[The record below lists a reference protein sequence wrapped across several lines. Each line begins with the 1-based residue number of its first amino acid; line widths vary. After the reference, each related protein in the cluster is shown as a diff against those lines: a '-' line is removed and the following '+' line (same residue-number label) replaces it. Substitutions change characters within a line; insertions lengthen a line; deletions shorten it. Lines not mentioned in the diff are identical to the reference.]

1 MREMVTHGLDRMP
14 TTSFVRS
21 LLLAVLIVPAVSTA
35 SDIGLELL
43 RTAAEKGD
51 CAIPYEGKQ
60 EPAVA
65 LTASAYDLPS
75 VSPQEVIQLL
85 DRFIGNGC
93 SIHAADSNG
102 TSPVNVAV
110 LSTQPELLTYLLEK
124 GADPTTTIVSARQWA
139 NGKNSLEFAELIFR
153 TKPSS
158 SRAAVVDILKRYE
171 SAVSTSSAKGE

>member
-14 TTSFVRS
+14 KIRMSTSLILV
-21 LLLAVLIVPAVSTA
+21 LLVGPAVSSA
-35 SDIGLELL
+35 SGAGLELL
-43 RTAAEKGD
+43 RTAAEKGE
-51 CAIPYEGKQ
+51 CAIRYEGKQ

-65 LTASAYDLPS
+65 LTASAYGLPS
-75 VSPQEVIQLL
+75 VSQQEVVQLL
-85 DRFIGNGC
+85 DRFIENGC

-110 LSTQPELLTYLLEK
+110 LTHQPELLTYLLNK
-124 GADPTTTIVSARQWA
+124 GGDPTTRIVSAREWA
-139 NGKNSLEFAELIFR
+139 NGKNSLEFAELILR

-158 SRAAVVDILKRYE
+158 SRAAVVDILKRHE